1 VTKGLVTALFIIL
14 IGQTTG
20 AFSALA
26 NCNEQCPAE
35 ESGAASCLPGCADC
49 ACCGLSR
56 VLLNMPYRGVP
67 ALRTVERVWS
77 APLAA
82 FATPDPDD
90 IQHVPKPLL
99 V

>member
-1 VTKGLVTALFIIL
+1 MSKALVTALFIIL
-14 IGQTTG
+14 VGQTTG

-35 ESGAASCLPGCADC
+35 QSGAASCLPGCADC

-56 VLLNMPYRGVP
+56 VLLTMPYQDAPTMR
-67 ALRTVERVWS
+67 AVERLWP

-82 FATPDPDD
+82 SAAPDPED
-90 IQHVPKPLL
+90 ILHVPKSLL